1 MTTSETGQLSLH
13 RRPNPPGGWFVR
25 CRDALKRPKLSCVTL
40 YAMHLA
46 SGIPVDREPGICPVC
61 GADQCKLARMLEAR
75 G

>member
-1 MTTSETGQLSLH
+1 MTMSDTGQLSLQQ
-13 RRPNPPGGWFVR
+13 RPHPLGGWFLR
-25 CRDALKRPKLSCVTL
+25 CMHALRRPKVSCMTL

-61 GADQCKLARMLEAR
+61 GSRQCKLARVLEAR